1 MGIRERLSG
10 NEASATAMKQI
21 NPDVVAAFPIT
32 PSTEIPQY
40 FSTFVSNGQV
50 DTEFVAVESEH
61 SAMSACIGAEAA
73 GARAMTATSANGLS
87 LMWEMI
93 YIASSLRLPIVMSL
107 VNRAVS
113 GPLNIH
119 NDHSDAMGVRDS
131 GWIQLFSENNQEAY
145 DNLIMAHRIAENK
158 DVLLPLMVCQDG
170 FITSHSIENIELV
183 EDDKVKEFVGEYKP
197 EHYLLNDK
205 EPIAVGPLDLQA
217 YLFEHKRQQAEAM
230 KNAKKVIL
238 DVAKDFEKLTGRKY
252 GLFEEYRLDDAE
264 IAIVCMNS
272 TAGTAK
278 YTIDRLREKGIKA
291 GLLKVRVFRPFPG
304 EEIAEALKYI
314 PAPVEE
320 FVPEETVQEVK
331 AKAKEEAVQKAEVK
345 EPAKVNPILATE
357 PATKKEVKADK
368 AEKVEK
374 VETNKK
380 EAVSPV
386 ENKVGQT
393 VALKPDVKIAKEEPV
408 LDTQYVEQT
417 RFDVK
422 PSLWQRFKN
431 SKIIRTISYIMK
443 IKVVL
448 EFPALPEGRGENR

>member
-40 FSTFVSNGQV
+40 FSTFVSNGSV

-61 SAMSACIGAEAA
+61 SAMSACIGAQAA

-113 GPLNIH
+113 GPLYIL
-119 NDHSDAMGVRDS
+119 NDHSDAMGARDS

-145 DNLIMAHRIAENK
+145 DNLIMAHRIAEHK

-170 FITSHSIENIELV
+170 FITSHSIENIELI
-183 EDDKVKEFVGEYKP
+183 EDEKVKEFVGIYKP
-197 EHYLLNDK
+197 EHYLLDAEN
-205 EPIAVGPLDLQA
+205 PIAVGPLDLQG
-217 YLFEHKRQQAEAM
+217 YLFEHKKQQAEAM

-238 DVAKDFEKLTGRKY
+238 EVAADFEKMTGRKY
-252 GLFEEYRLDDAE
+252 GFFEEYKLDDAE

-278 YTIDRLREKGIKA
+278 YTVDKLREQGVKA
-291 GLLKVRVFRPFPG
+291 GLLKVRVFRPFPA
-304 EEIAEALKYI
+304 EEIAKSLKGLKAVAVLDKSDSLNAAGGALYEDVVSGLYQAQATIPVVNYI
-314 PAPVEE
+314 YGIGGRD
-320 FVPEETVQEVK
+320 T
-331 AKAKEEAVQKAEVK
+331 
-345 EPAKVNPILATE
+345 KVDDL
-357 PATKKEVKADK
+357 
-368 AEKVEK
+368 EKVYNDLLEIAKDGK
-374 VETNKK
+374 VENPYRYLG
-380 EAVSPV
+380 V
-386 ENKVGQT
+386 
-393 VALKPDVKIAKEEPV
+393 
-408 LDTQYVEQT
+408 
-417 RFDVK
+417 
-422 PSLWQRFKN
+422 
-431 SKIIRTISYIMK
+431 
-443 IKVVL
+443 
-448 EFPALPEGRGENR
+448 RGDN